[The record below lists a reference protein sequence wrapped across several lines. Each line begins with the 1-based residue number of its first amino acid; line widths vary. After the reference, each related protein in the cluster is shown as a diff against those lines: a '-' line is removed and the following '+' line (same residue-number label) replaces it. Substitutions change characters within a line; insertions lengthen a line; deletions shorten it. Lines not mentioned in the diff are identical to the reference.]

1 MITLKAVVRKPR
13 TDGFFS
19 VYIRIVHNRKPGY
32 IKTNK
37 IIDAAHID
45 SNGELTDP
53 VVNEYCSMIIR
64 QYTDRLNRTD
74 ISLWDVKDVLEYLQ
88 KTDEEV
94 CFSEYAQS
102 FIHKMEKEGR
112 QRTAKN
118 YKLAVAHLER
128 FLGSNRLMFSLLT
141 STVLKKWIESLSQT
155 SRAKEMYPTN
165 IRQIFK
171 AAIADLNDD
180 ERGVNRIKFNPWLKI
195 SIPKSDNSV
204 QKAISA
210 EACREFFNR
219 PLPKTKMIS
228 SLPELGRDVAL
239 LSLCIGGINSVDLYE
254 LKKKDNKNGII
265 GYQRAKTRNS
275 RRDNAY
281 GNAN

>member
-1 MITLKAVVRKPR
+1 MITLKAVVRKPC

-45 SNGELTDP
+45 SKGELTDP
-53 VVNEYCSMIIR
+53 MVNEYCSMLIR

-74 ISLWDVKDVLEYLQ
+74 VSLWDVKDVLDYLQ

-94 CFSEYAQS
+94 CFSEYAKS
-102 FIHKMEKEGR
+102 FIDKMEKESR
-112 QRTAKN
+112 HRTAKN

-128 FLGSNRLMFSLLT
+128 YIGTNRLMFSLLT
-141 STVLKKWIESLSQT
+141 STILKKRIESLSQT

-171 AAIADLNDD
+171 TAIADLNDE
-180 ERGVNRIKFNPWLKI
+180 ERGVTRIKFNPWLKNI
-195 SIPKSDNSV
+195 YPK
-204 QKAISA
+204 
-210 EACREFFNR
+210 
-219 PLPKTKMIS
+219 
-228 SLPELGRDVAL
+228 
-239 LSLCIGGINSVDLYE
+239 IG
-254 LKKKDNKNGII
+254 
-265 GYQRAKTRNS
+265 
-275 RRDNAY
+275 
-281 GNAN
+281 